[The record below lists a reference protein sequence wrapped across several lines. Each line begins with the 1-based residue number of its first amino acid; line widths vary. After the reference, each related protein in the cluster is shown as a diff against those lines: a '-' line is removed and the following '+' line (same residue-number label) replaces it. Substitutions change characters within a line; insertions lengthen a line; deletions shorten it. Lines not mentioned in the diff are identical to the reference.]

1 MMQELLGVIKGQ
13 TAEYVEEESEGEGA
27 STDPAQTD
35 LSTPGTYRAGMEETE
50 ARPLLKSTYRTLIMR
65 LAAHDLAGSFYS
77 RKGQTEGQPTV
88 EFRTVT
94 ALTTALADAAL
105 TAALALAVRMVCGEE
120 KLPMQLAVIAMGK
133 CGAKELNYISD
144 VDVIFVAEPI
154 EMGDDAGQKAMRKAK
169 IGGGRV

>member
-1 MMQELLGVIKGQ
+1 MMQELLGVIKAQ
-13 TAEYVEEESEGEGA
+13 PARYLDVDAGEGA
-27 STDPAQTD
+27 SNDPAQTD

-50 ARPLLKSTYRTLIMR
+50 ARPLLKTTYRTLIMR

-105 TAALALAVRMVCGEE
+105 TAEIGRASCREREE
-120 KLPMQLAVIAMGK
+120 RECV
-133 CGAKELNYISD
+133 
-144 VDVIFVAEPI
+144 
-154 EMGDDAGQKAMRKAK
+154 
-169 IGGGRV
+169 GG